1 MTSSP
6 TLLPPGSA
14 LLGHPDEE
22 QGQLSMLLITWL
34 PEAMF
39 PLPHPHGSM
48 DPDVTMSSGDSTGHS
63 DPYVPWWQ
71 PSPHTSTWSQAAAQ
85 TTDFW
90 IAFGGTN
97 IGMDPCCGGVTDPDI
112 ALDALRTEHRPG
124 SRWLCSLLIA
134 TRSSPPSHLQSFL
147 SPPYMSGPSSL
158 SYLPT

>member
-1 MTSSP
+1 MASSP

-22 QGQLSMLLITWL
+22 QGQLSILLITWL
-34 PEAMF
+34 PEAIS
-39 PLPHPHGSM
+39 PPPPHGSM

-71 PSPHTSTWSQAAAQ
+71 HSPQTSTWSKAAAQ

-90 IAFGGTN
+90 IDFDGTN
-97 IGMDPCCGGVTDPDI
+97 IGMAPCYGRVTDPDI
-112 ALDALRTEHRPG
+112 ALDALRTEHHPD
-124 SRWLCSLLIA
+124 SRWLCRLLIA
-134 TRSSPPSHLQSFL
+134 THSSPPSPLQSLL
-147 SPPYMSGPSSL
+147 SPPYTSGPSSL